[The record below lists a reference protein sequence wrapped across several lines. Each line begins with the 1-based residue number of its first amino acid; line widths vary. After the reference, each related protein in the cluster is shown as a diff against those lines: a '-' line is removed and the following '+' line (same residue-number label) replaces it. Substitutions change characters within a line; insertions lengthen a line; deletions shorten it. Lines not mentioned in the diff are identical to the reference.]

1 VIVLDTHAFVWWR
14 EENSNLS
21 SRARRTIES
30 AERIAVPTAC
40 CFEIASLERRG
51 RIRLD
56 RGAAAWLRAALSAP
70 GIEPVS
76 LTAEIATEA
85 GRLPDTFP
93 GDPIDRVVY
102 ATATSLGSKIVTRDR
117 RIAEHDP
124 SRVVW

>member
-1 VIVLDTHAFVWWR
+1 MIVLDTHAFVWWR
-14 EENSNLS
+14 DGHRGLS
-21 SRARRTIES
+21 RRARLTIES
-30 AERIAVPTAC
+30 AARIAVPTAC
-40 CFEIASLERRG
+40 CFEIATLERRG

-70 GIEPVS
+70 GVEPFP

-93 GDPIDRVVY
+93 GDPVDRVVY
-102 ATATSLGSKIVTRDR
+102 ATATALGSKIVTRDR

-124 SRVVW
+124 ARVVW